1 MALDTVA
8 DYIGD
13 VRTLLQ
19 DIISPYRYDDASLLV
34 AMNVTLLEMRR
45 LRADLF
51 VYNRHDEFPSFQEV
65 NSERIHL
72 EHAFRL
78 SLVYGIVAHALAR
91 DQEDVQD
98 QRATVFMNV
107 FNNMLLGQRHAPF
120 VPPKQQQPQKGDQ

>member
-1 MALDTVA
+1 MALDTVQ

-19 DIISPYRYDDASLLV
+19 DIISPYRYDDPSLLV
-34 AMNVTLLEMRR
+34 ALNITLLEMRR

-51 VYNRHDEFPSFQEV
+51 VYNRHDRFPSYTAV
-65 NSERIHL
+65 NSEQIHL

-78 SLVYGIVAHALAR
+78 PLVYGIVAHALAR

-98 QRATVFMNV
+98 QRATVFMNI
-107 FNNMLLGQRHAPF
+107 FNNLLLGTRHAPF
-120 VPPKQQQPQKGDQ
+120 AAPKPQPQKGDQ